1 MTEFTLTGTETFV
14 PEGTTVLYVQNYK
27 LTSLP
32 PLPLSLKYLYCSDN
46 QLTSLPPLPLSLKYL
61 YCESNQLTSLPP
73 VPDSLTELLCS
84 DNQLTSLP
92 PLPNSLKELYCYHNQ
107 LASLPSLPP
116 SLEELYCYGN
126 LNTEEDMNLLSEIR
140 TKIIYRKVLYKLRQR
155 NTMRRAHLF
164 VLLSQI
170 NSRPEKVI
178 AEWDQ
183 GGIFYQESLLEFEK
197 FV

>member
-14 PEGTTVLYVQNYK
+14 PEGTTILYVQNYK

-32 PLPLSLKYLYCSDN
+32 PLPPSLEKLYCDEN

-61 YCESNQLTSLPP
+61 YCENNQLTSLPP
-73 VPDSLTELLCS
+73 VPDSL
-84 DNQLTSLP
+84 NV
-92 PLPNSLKELYCYHNQ
+92 LYCN
-107 LASLPSLPP
+107 
-116 SLEELYCYGN
+116 GN
-126 LNTEEDMNLLSEIR
+126 LNTQEEMEMLSKIR
-140 TKIIYRKVLYKLRQR
+140 TNVLYRKVLYKLKQR
-155 NTMRRAHLF
+155 NSERRAHLF
-164 VLLSQI
+164 VLLAQI

-178 AEWDQ
+178 AVWDQ